1 MPQDGLSMF
10 DYYIS
15 IGIDPYSIGAIGFAG
30 GGGALAANSVSSSN
44 IVDGTIADVDIAD
57 EAITP
62 AKLDPTVKT
71 FLTDIGQAYVLF
83 SQQLNNLENPGF
95 WGNLRIINDNSSD
108 NGATLTITVQSE
120 YYDAPTDSTDIIQR
134 LASTT
139 IAKNHH
145 VDIPIAIDDRLTNRD
160 TIIRMYYTINKN
172 DIAAVSNYIAAE
184 DDQGSDKNGDYFVL
198 IFHGSYAEING
209 GNAEMG
215 FTIADNI

>member
-44 IVDGTIADVDIAD
+44 IVDGTVATVDIAD
-57 EAITP
+57 GAITQDKFHP
-62 AKLDPTVKT
+62 ELQTALVT
-71 FLTDIGQAYVLF
+71 F
-83 SQQLNNLENPGF
+83 SQQLANLENPGF

-108 NGATLTITVQSE
+108 SGATMTITVQSE
-120 YYDAPTDSTDIIQR
+120 YYDAPTNNTDIIQR

-139 IAKNHH
+139 ITRNHH
-145 VDIPIAIDDRLTNRD
+145 VDIPITIDNRLTNKD
-160 TIIRMYYTINKN
+160 TILRMYYTINKN
-172 DIAAVSNYIAAE
+172 DIAVVSNDIVQE
-184 DDQGSDKNGDYFVL
+184 DDKGSDVNGDYFVL
-198 IFHGSYAEING
+198 IFNGSYAEMNDGDAVI
-209 GNAEMG
+209 G